1 MANNNGLLELQR
13 QFELMASPE
22 VQHKF
27 YLGCTKEVASRFL
40 RKVRFKTQPSETL
53 EVEEATGEFY
63 KRGKNKGKA
72 KTKKVVKR
80 LGGTLR
86 RGWTAKTYEEALSGN
101 TPDVPTY
108 VNTRLDMQHNN
119 SNYVAV
125 ITNPV
130 PYASFVESG
139 HRQQKGRYVPA
150 IGKRLKETWVEGR
163 WWLAESETEVKAE
176 IPSVLQ
182 RRLDDF
188 LRRGGL

>member
-1 MANNNGLLELQR
+1 MDLRDLQR
-13 QFELMASPE
+13 QFEQMASAE
-22 VQHKF
+22 VQRQF
-27 YLGCTKEVASRFL
+27 YMGCTKEVASRFL
-40 RKVRFKTQPSETL
+40 RKVTFKTQPSKTL

-63 KRGKNKGKA
+63 KRGKNKGKV

-108 VNTRLDMQHNN
+108 VNTRLEMQHNN

-139 HRQQKGRYVPA
+139 HRQEKGRFVPVL
-150 IGKRLKETWVEGR
+150 GKRLKKTWVDGQF
-163 WWLAESETEVKAE
+163 WLADSEAETRAE

-182 RRLDDF
+182 RRLDKF
-188 LRRGGL
+188 LKNGGN